1 MLNFSFVLS
10 RVVCITLSLV
20 LSLTLKYG
28 MLEYIY
34 YASFFFS
41 SGGSFYLFIFIIII
55 IFIVVNFVIH

>member
-34 YASFFFS
+34 YASFFFQVE
-41 SGGSFYLFIFIIII
+41 GLFIYLFLLLLFF
-55 IFIVVNFVIH
+55 FIVVDFVIH